1 MLRTMCCTAILK
13 EQGWDSECAEKRN
26 LVSQCAVPYFC
37 GKVWQCLCFWG
48 YLDLQW
54 SVLVTYT
61 DFYLWCGFFQSWW
74 NYQPPIK
81 RSQTSQM
88 NKMKFMTEIYL
99 ICGGMAWISLFLH
112 LANIFEFIFS
122 PLKIPVDRHV
132 WAVCNRV
139 LGTRVSHMLNK
150 SLTTEGHAFPEAL
163 VLVDSFILKRTNT
176 LDLSN

>member
-1 MLRTMCCTAILK
+1 MCRETKPCFSVCCPLFLWKGLTVSMLLGIFRSPVICTCDIH
-13 EQGWDSECAEKRN
+13 WI
-26 LVSQCAVPYFC
+26 FC
-37 GKVWQCLCFWG
+37 V
-48 YLDLQW
+48 
-54 SVLVTYT
+54 VTF